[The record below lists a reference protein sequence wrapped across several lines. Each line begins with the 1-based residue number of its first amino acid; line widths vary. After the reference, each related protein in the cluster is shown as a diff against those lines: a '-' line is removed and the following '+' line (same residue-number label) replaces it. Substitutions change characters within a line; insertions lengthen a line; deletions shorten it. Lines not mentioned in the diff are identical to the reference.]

1 MSTPL
6 CELRAVKKSFAR
18 LGAEEVLCGIDLALA
33 PRESIA
39 IVGPSGS
46 GKSTLL
52 AILGG
57 LEAPTA
63 GSVLW
68 QGRDLAT
75 FDERER
81 ARFRSRELGFLF
93 QAHHLLPQLS
103 ALENALVPTLA
114 RAAAGSPDGAEARA
128 RALLE
133 QVGLGARLG
142 HRPSELSGGERAR
155 VAVVRALV
163 NGPKLLVADEPTGA
177 LDARTA
183 DELAELLLELNRK
196 EGVALVVA
204 THSERMARRLG
215 RVLELSAGRLAPGS
229 ARHGSGTHGSA
240 SHG

>member
-1 MSTPL
+1 VSTSL
-6 CELRAVKKSFAR
+6 LELRAVTKSFAR
-18 LGAEEVLCGIDLALA
+18 LGAEEVLSGIDLALA
-33 PRESIA
+33 PRESLA

-57 LEAPTA
+57 LEPPST

-114 RAAAGSPDGAEARA
+114 RAAAAERGAHEARA
-128 RALLE
+128 RSLLE
-133 QVGLGARLG
+133 LVGLGARLA

-183 DELAELLLELNRK
+183 DELGELLLELNRR

-204 THSERMARRLG
+204 THSERMAQRLG

-229 ARHGSGTHGSA
+229 MRHG
-240 SHG
+240 